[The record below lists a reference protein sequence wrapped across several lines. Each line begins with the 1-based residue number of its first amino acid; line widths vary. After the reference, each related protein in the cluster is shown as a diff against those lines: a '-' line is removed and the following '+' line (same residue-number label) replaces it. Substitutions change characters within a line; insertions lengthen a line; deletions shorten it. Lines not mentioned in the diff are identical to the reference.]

1 MLAKLA
7 LLLACSNAQAAMAQ
21 VMTDG
26 ASRSL
31 LAHIFGDHGVLQRD
45 RPIPVWGWT
54 APRAHVS
61 VTFGDR
67 TVDVRADVS
76 GRWNAT
82 LPALP
87 AGGPYTLT
95 ATSGA
100 ARQTITDM
108 LVGDVYLCGGQ
119 SNMEFPARRATGA
132 WGGVIPRA
140 LPSLRFAHVERDSQP
155 AALRDFAK
163 PVAWKIVDPQSVG
176 DASAVCFHMAA
187 TLQRHLDIPIGFIES
202 FWGGTT
208 IENWIAAPALGTI
221 ADYRPGLAALARVAR
236 EPDAGLREQDARD
249 DAWWRAHYP
258 SWSAERAWRGVDVD
272 ASTWPIARSNVA
284 DTTATGPLIVGWYR
298 QTFDLSAAQA
308 ADASRIGLGTIDRH
322 DSVWINGRWTGANGA
337 DWFWRDYPLHPGVL
351 HAGRNVIAIRV
362 MGRAGLTGDPAQ
374 RAILLNDGT
383 RVPLADRWSY
393 HRGGATPEG
402 TPPIAA
408 WQVPD
413 SLSTLYNGMV
423 APLGGY
429 GLRLVAWYQGEA
441 NVGDPAGYARLLP
454 MLMTDWRRQFAQPA
468 LPFMVAQIAAFG
480 PPPIRPGD
488 APRAALRDVQAR
500 VVRAD
505 PAAGL
510 AVTLDVSDRFDVH
523 APQKRLVGERLAR
536 AARAVA
542 YGEAITAGGPQVSG
556 VSRQGAD
563 LIVTFDRAEGGL
575 FTYSSDVAI
584 GFETCAGSDCR
595 YVAGQVEGNAIRLR
609 GANRLGTNRVRYAWA
624 DAPFVNLYG
633 ADDLPTVPFASN
645 IRSSGINAAG
655 SSPSRDP
662 R

>member
-1 MLAKLA
+1 MIRAQATRALAWLA
-7 LLLACSNAQAAMAQ
+7 LPLSLGHAPAALAQAADVPTPA
-21 VMTDG
+21 
-26 ASRSL
+26 L

-45 RPIPVWGWT
+45 RPIPVWGRA
-54 APRAHVS
+54 APRAVVS
-61 VTFGDR
+61 VTLAGR
-67 TVDVRADVS
+67 TVAVRADPS

-82 LPALP
+82 LPAMP

-100 ARQTITDM
+100 TRQTLSDM

-132 WGGVIPRA
+132 WGGVIQRA
-140 LPSLRFAHVERDSQP
+140 MPSLRFAHVERDSQP

-187 TLQRHLDIPIGFIES
+187 TLQRHLGIPIGFIES

-221 ADYRPGLAALARVAR
+221 PDYRPRLATLARTAR
-236 EPDAGLREQDARD
+236 DPDAGLREQDARD
-249 DAWWRAHYP
+249 DAWWRAHYA
-258 SWSAERAWRGVDVD
+258 SWNAERAWRGVDVD
-272 ASTWPIARSNVA
+272 ASSWAIARSSVA
-284 DTTATGPLIVGWYR
+284 DTPATTPLTVGWYR

-308 ADASRIGLGTIDRH
+308 AAATRIGLGTIDRH
-322 DSVWINGRWTGANGA
+322 DSVWINGRWIGANDA
-337 DWFWRDYPLHPGVL
+337 DWFWRDYPLRPGVL

-362 MGRAGLTGDPAQ
+362 LGRASLTGDPAQ
-374 RAILLNDGT
+374 RAIVLDDGT

-393 HRGGATPEG
+393 HRGGAVPDG

-408 WQVPD
+408 WQVPN

-454 MLMTDWRRQFAQPA
+454 MLMTDWRRQFGQPA
-468 LPFMVAQIAAFG
+468 LPFMVAQIASFG

-488 APRAALRDVQAR
+488 APRATLRDVQAR

-510 AVTLDVSDRFDVH
+510 AVTIDVSDRFDVH

-536 AARAVA
+536 AARAIA

-563 LIVTFDRAEGGL
+563 LIVTFDRAAGGL
-575 FTYSSDVAI
+575 FTYSSDVAT
-584 GFETCAGSDCR
+584 GFEACAGSDCR
-595 YVAGQVEGNAIRLR
+595 YVAGQVEGGAIRLR
-609 GANRLGTNRVRYAWA
+609 GANRPGTNRVRYGWA

-633 ADDLPTVPFASN
+633 ADDLPAVPFASD
-645 IRSSGINAAG
+645 IR
-655 SSPSRDP
+655 
-662 R
+662 